1 MNKYKFAVIGVG
13 FIGQKQIKLIE
24 ESNEAEIVALVDT
37 DKAKCI
43 LLRETVS
50 FPVYE
55 SVDELFKHHQ
65 DLDLVSVCT
74 PNDSHVQLV
83 KDCIRKNVHV
93 LCEKPLGLTAEE
105 CYGLDE
111 LSKVTGK
118 EVFCVMQN
126 RYSPPSALLK
136 GIVQN
141 GLLGKLHR
149 VHINC
154 FWNRDERYYLPNG
167 KKHSWK
173 GTVERDGGPLYTQ
186 FSHFIDLMIWLF
198 GDLELTHAQFSN
210 HNHKDVTEFED
221 SGFFSFNVNKG
232 GEGLFHYTTSVWERN
247 MESSIA
253 IIGEKGSI
261 KVSGQYM
268 NKISY
273 CHIDGYEL
281 PEIAE
286 TNSPNDYG
294 VFKGS
299 AANHSYVID
308 NVIKTLNGEDRPDMT
323 LAEGIKVV
331 EFIEEV
337 YKTRK
342 I

>member
-1 MNKYKFAVIGVG
+1 MGRYKFALVGIG
-13 FIGQKQIKLIE
+13 FIGNKQLKLIE
-24 ESNEAEIVALVDT
+24 EREEAEVVALVESDH
-37 DKAKCI
+37 AKC
-43 LLRETVS
+43 LLLKETVS
-50 FPVYE
+50 MPVYQNL
-55 SVDELFKHHQ
+55 DDLFSNHK
-65 DLDLVSVCT
+65 DLDIVSICT
-74 PNDSHVQLV
+74 PNDTHVQIV
-83 KDCIRKNVHV
+83 KDCLRKNVHV
-93 LCEKPLGLTAEE
+93 LCEKPLGLTSAE
-105 CYGLDE
+105 CHVLLD

-136 GIVQN
+136 GIVKN
-141 GLLGKLHR
+141 GILGKILR
-149 VHINC
+149 VHVNC

-173 GTVERDGGPLYTQ
+173 GSVERDGGPLYTQ

-198 GDLELTHAQFSN
+198 GDIELVHAQFAN
-210 HNHKDVTEFED
+210 HNHQEITEFED
-221 SGFFSFNVNKG
+221 SGFFSFDIKKG
-232 GEGLFHYTTSVWERN
+232 GEGLFHYTTAVWEKN

-253 IIGEKGSI
+253 IIGEHGSI

-281 PEIAE
+281 PNIAE
-286 TNSPNDYG
+286 TNGPNDYG

-308 NVIKTLNGEDRPDMT
+308 NVIETLNGNDRPDTT
-323 LAEGIKVV
+323 LAEGIQVV
-331 EFIEEV
+331 EFIERV
-337 YKTRK
+337 YSLR
-342 I
+342 